1 MIFKKKIQKTKLLN
15 PADGFKEWELTLE
28 TRWDP
33 LTGRSVRILNLPIQ
47 KFDLWNMEEIL
58 QKGGPQV
65 CPFCPETLEKLTPKF
80 PPDFLPDGRLKVGE
94 ACLFPNRI
102 PFDKYCAV
110 VVFGKQH
117 YVPLSDFNEDM
128 VFHAFTASLHF
139 LRRIITKDSSA
150 RFFSINWNYL
160 PMAGGSIIH
169 PHLQILAGAFPT
181 YYQKILI
188 QASARYKK
196 RWGTIYWDD
205 LIREERRLKERYL
218 GNIGRTVWL
227 AAYAPLGLTDLMCLF
242 RGKTSFTELTE
253 KDLKDF
259 SRGLIRVF
267 RYFLAYNHYSFNLG
281 LYSGR
286 RGGEDSF
293 WIHARMMT
301 RRLLPPVGASD
312 VSYFEKIH
320 KESLD
325 YRNPERLC
333 AEVKEFFKGD

>member
-1 MIFKKKIQKTKLLN
+1 LAITFKKKIQHSQILN
-15 PADGFKEWELTLE
+15 PAEGFKEITLSLE

-33 LTGRSVRILNLPIQ
+33 LTKRSVRILNLPIQ
-47 KFDLWNMEEIL
+47 KFDLWDMQAMLE
-58 QKGGPQV
+58 KGGPQV
-65 CPFCPETLEKLTPKF
+65 CPFCPEVLERLTPQF
-80 PPDFLPDGRLKVGE
+80 SPAFLPEGRMRQGE
-94 ACLFPNRI
+94 ACLFPNRL

-110 VVFGKQH
+110 VVMGKQH
-117 YVPLSDFNEDM
+117 YVPLSDFTEDLL
-128 VFHAFTASLHF
+128 FDAFSVSLAF
-139 LRRIITKDSSA
+139 LRRVQEKDPGV

-181 YYQKILI
+181 YYQKTLI

-196 RWGTIYWDD
+196 RWGKVYWED
-205 LIREERRLKERYL
+205 LIREEQRLKERYI
-218 GNIGRTVWL
+218 GTIGRTVWL
-227 AAYAPLGLTDLMCLF
+227 AAFAPLGLTDLMCIFKGRTALAV
-242 RGKTSFTELTE
+242 LTE

-259 SRGLIRVF
+259 CLGLIKVF

-286 RGGEDSF
+286 REGEDAF
-293 WIHARMMT
+293 WVNARIMT
-301 RRLLPPVGASD
+301 RRLLPPMGASD

-333 AEVKEFFKGD
+333 EEVREFF